1 MTMAGF
7 ERTCFGPFADG
18 IY

>member
-7 ERTCFGPFADG
+7 ERICFGPFADG